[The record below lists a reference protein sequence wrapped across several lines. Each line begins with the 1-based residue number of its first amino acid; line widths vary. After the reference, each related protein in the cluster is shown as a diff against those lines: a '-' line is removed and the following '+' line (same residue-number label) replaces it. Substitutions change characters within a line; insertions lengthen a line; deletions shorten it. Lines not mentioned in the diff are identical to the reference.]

1 MEQTGAAL
9 EFSSLTSAIS
19 HCAYDKQCSGVY
31 HSCCTER
38 CYLEWNGRFYG
49 HDKKPRLQIC
59 PMQSIENLTT
69 GDASTYYQPCTY
81 KKEGRQSR
89 LNTLVILISF
99 EGQYLIIF
107 ESMWKYCFV
116 VFQLGNGS
124 AFKVPLTHSAK
135 DETKSDTA
143 IKNRLAMHNNQ
154 REASM
159 HKDRKGKNVD
169 QS

>member
-1 MEQTGAAL
+1 MVYFDYANVNGYLQFKLFPQNVQQNNFCIVDDFTKVQNTQCMEQTGAAL

-89 LNTLVILISF
+89 LNTLAILISF
-99 EGQYLIIF
+99 EGLEIDHF
-107 ESMWKYCFV
+107 
-116 VFQLGNGS
+116 
-124 AFKVPLTHSAK
+124 
-135 DETKSDTA
+135 
-143 IKNRLAMHNNQ
+143 
-154 REASM
+154 
-159 HKDRKGKNVD
+159 
-169 QS
+169 